1 MLPDSFYTVHTGTIM
16 LRVKA
21 KPGAR
26 ADAILGVR
34 GAELM
39 VSVRSVAEKGR
50 ANAEIVKV
58 IAKALGVPRDSVVLK
73 IGGTSGHKVFQLPL
87 EAAAALREIERG
99 VPARATRTRGS
110 PPPASS

>member
-1 MLPDSFYTVHTGTIM
+1 MSPESFYTVHAGTVM

-26 ADAILGVR
+26 ADAIMGVR

-50 ANAEIVKV
+50 ANVEIVRV

-73 IGGTSGHKVFQLPL
+73 IGGASGHKVFQLPV
-87 EAAAALREIERG
+87 EAEPALRKIEIEGRKG
-99 VPARATRTRGS
+99 Q
-110 PPPASS
+110 

>member
-1 MLPDSFYTVHTGTIM
+1 MMPPISPDSFYTVRDGAIM

-26 ADAILGVR
+26 ADAVTGVR
-34 GAELM
+34 AGELL

-58 IAKALGVPRDSVVLK
+58 LSKTLGVPRTAVVLK
-73 IGGTSGHKVFQLPL
+73 IGGASGHKVFQVPL
-87 EAAAALREIERG
+87 EAAQALRGFEMEDG
-99 VPARATRTRGS
+99 KGP
-110 PPPASS
+110 